1 MSTPAPPPSTAPR
14 RRGPSALA
22 WLVALLLLAGGGWFG
37 WQWLQARV
45 QHERS
50 VETRAAEHASALEQR
65 IGALQQEQ
73 RAQAKRL
80 QQAETTN
87 RLLRDELLGIGQRA
101 ALLEDSV
108 SQLADPERNSAQ
120 ALRLD
125 ELELVLGLAQQ
136 RLRLAG
142 DLDGARR
149 GYALAASLLDDIH
162 DPAWLSLRQ
171 TLVQERSSLD
181 ALGPDPRAVAT
192 GRLQAFASS
201 LPALPIAVAG
211 REDAALPWWR
221 RAFARIVDV
230 RRADTAVA
238 IEPGDRAAGL
248 AALQLELTLA
258 RAAAERRDR
267 DGYRQALARAD
278 GWTTRLWPDS
288 PQLRE
293 RRGQLR
299 ELREL
304 PLAIELPTL
313 GTTLEQL
320 RAMRAAPN

>member
-1 MSTPAPPPSTAPR
+1 SGWPVWPASKASNASSPPPAPARATCSKRPRKPRRRPGNDADPLAFAPLPTTAPPLSTPAPPPSTAPR

-120 ALRLD
+120 ALRL
-125 ELELVLGLAQQ
+125 
-136 RLRLAG
+136 
-142 DLDGARR
+142 
-149 GYALAASLLDDIH
+149 
-162 DPAWLSLRQ
+162 
-171 TLVQERSSLD
+171 
-181 ALGPDPRAVAT
+181 
-192 GRLQAFASS
+192 
-201 LPALPIAVAG
+201 
-211 REDAALPWWR
+211 
-221 RAFARIVDV
+221 
-230 RRADTAVA
+230 
-238 IEPGDRAAGL
+238 
-248 AALQLELTLA
+248 
-258 RAAAERRDR
+258 
-267 DGYRQALARAD
+267 
-278 GWTTRLWPDS
+278 
-288 PQLRE
+288 
-293 RRGQLR
+293 
-299 ELREL
+299 
-304 PLAIELPTL
+304 
-313 GTTLEQL
+313 
-320 RAMRAAPN
+320 